1 MRRPVVIASLV
12 ALLAV
17 APSTLA
23 QPRELMPGV
32 TYEEQLQFTTH
43 GPVVVHV
50 LLAPRP
56 GNLYDVRPVLSN
68 ESILGRET
76 VTSMQRRLSPQA
88 TVAGINGDFFSS
100 ADGHPT
106 GILVRNGALEHR
118 PVRERSSI
126 GIDTSG
132 ALRVDRVALLG
143 TWQGT
148 GQRRAVNEI
157 NAPPGQNG
165 VSLFTPAWGPTTP
178 AAPGTV
184 EVTIAPFAA
193 PAPNVELAGTATQV
207 GGGGNT
213 AIPPDGAVLVA
224 RGTAATRL
232 QAEAPPGQ
240 PVRIRLILRP
250 DWAGV
255 VSAIGGGPVLVRDGK
270 PVFRSPESFTTS
282 QLVPRG
288 PRAAVGQLA
297 DGRIVLVT
305 VDGRLPGFSTGMTN
319 FELAQ
324 TLVRLGAVTGSA
336 LDGGGSVTMAFEGQL
351 LNRPSDPAGERAV
364 AEGLFVTY
372 EGVHVTTPTEL
383 VVSPNGDGI
392 AEEQTLTYKL
402 VRTST
407 VTETLLG
414 PDGVPRYSFAGER
427 APGVYPLVWSGRRED
442 GTPELE
448 GLWRWSVAVTDDL
461 GRASQAEKT
470 FTLNQTL
477 GFPQS
482 VGPAL
487 VVPRRLPRAVASFTL
502 TRATTV
508 TARIETPAGTV
519 LRRLGRQ
526 PYEAGQVEVAWD
538 GRTGKGGVVYS
549 GTYVARVIAVNEL
562 GSVALTREFTVRR
575 LPGPLGLT
583 G

>member
-1 MRRPVVIASLV
+1 MRRPAVIASLV

-32 TYEEQLQFTTH
+32 TYEEQLQFTSH

-50 LLAPRP
+50 LMAPRP
-56 GNLYDVRPVLSN
+56 GGLYSVKPVLSN

-76 VTSMQRRLSPQA
+76 VTSMQRRLSVQA
-88 TVAGINGDFFSS
+88 TVAGINGDFFSA

-106 GILVRNGALEHR
+106 GILMRNGALEHR

-126 GIDTSG
+126 GIDTTG
-132 ALRVDRVALLG
+132 TLRVDRVALLG
-143 TWQGT
+143 TWQGS

-157 NAPPGQNG
+157 NAPPGPNG

-184 EVTIAPFAA
+184 ELTIAPF
-193 PAPNVELAGTATQV
+193 PTLVPNGELTGPATQV

-213 AIPPDGAVLVA
+213 AIPPDGVVLVA

-232 QAEAPPGQ
+232 QAEAPAGQ

-255 VSAIGGGPVLVRDGK
+255 VQAIGGGPVLVRESK
-270 PVFRSPESFTTS
+270 PVFRAPESFTTD

-297 DGRIVLVT
+297 DGRIVMVT

-336 LDGGGSVTMAFEGQL
+336 LDGGGSATMAFEGQL
-351 LNRPSDPAGERAV
+351 LNRPSDPGGEREV
-364 AEGLFVTY
+364 AEGLFIAY
-372 EGVHVTTPTEL
+372 EGVHVDTPAEL
-383 VVSPNGDGI
+383 VVSPNGDGV
-392 AEEQTLTYKL
+392 AEEQALSYKL
-402 VRTST
+402 VRTSA
-407 VTETLLG
+407 VTEALIG
-414 PDGVPRYSFAGER
+414 PDGVSRYAFTGER
-427 APGVYPLVWSGRRED
+427 PPGVYPLVWNARRED
-442 GTPELE
+442 GTAELE
-448 GLWRWSVAVTDDL
+448 GLWRWTVAVTDDL
-461 GRASQAEKT
+461 GRASNVEKT

-477 GFPQS
+477 GFPQG

-487 VVPRRLPRAVASFTL
+487 VVPRKLPRAVASFTL
-502 TRATTV
+502 IRPATV

-526 PYEAGQVEVAWD
+526 AYEAGQVEVAWD

-549 GTYVARVIAVNEL
+549 GSYVARVIATNEL
-562 GSVALTREFTVRR
+562 GSVGLTRAFKVRR
-575 LPGPLGLT
+575 LPGPLGLAS
-583 G
+583 